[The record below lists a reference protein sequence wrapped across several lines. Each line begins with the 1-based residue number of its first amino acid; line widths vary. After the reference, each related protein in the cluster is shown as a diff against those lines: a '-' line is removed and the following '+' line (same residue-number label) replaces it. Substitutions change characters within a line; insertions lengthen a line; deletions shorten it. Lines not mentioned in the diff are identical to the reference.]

1 MVVNGVFR
9 IGHHLIA
16 VNKWGGPDMI
26 HDYLPLWGP
35 NMSSYPRE
43 LLLSLG
49 IAEHTLPDGDL
60 VPNEVLPFYSGRTA
74 SATPGVEPFAKLKLS
89 APGTD
94 LDITLMALGVT
105 PMLPN
110 YFFALDPSKG
120 EVLLLNTERKEVLG
134 VNSTYRAFIE
144 FLGGATMYLHA
155 NPAPRRHPGAAE
167 VLRLWMESV
176 DPSAM
181 KTSTANGTWWPSAIA
196 RFRG

>member
-1 MVVNGVFR
+1 M
-9 IGHHLIA
+9 
-16 VNKWGGPDMI
+16 
-26 HDYLPLWGP
+26 
-35 NMSSYPRE
+35 
-43 LLLSLG
+43 LSLG
-49 IAEHTLPDGDL
+49 LAEHTLPDGDL
-60 VPNEVLPFYSGRTA
+60 VPNEVLPFFSGRTA
-74 SATPGVEPFAKLKLS
+74 SDTQSFEPFAKLKLS

-134 VNSTYRAFIE
+134 VNSTYRAFLE
-144 FLGGATMYLHA
+144 FRGGVTMYLHA
-155 NPAPRRHPGAAE
+155 NPAPRRRSGAAE
-167 VLRLWMESV
+167 VLRLWRESV

-181 KTSTANGTWWPSAIA
+181 ETSTANGTWWPSAIA